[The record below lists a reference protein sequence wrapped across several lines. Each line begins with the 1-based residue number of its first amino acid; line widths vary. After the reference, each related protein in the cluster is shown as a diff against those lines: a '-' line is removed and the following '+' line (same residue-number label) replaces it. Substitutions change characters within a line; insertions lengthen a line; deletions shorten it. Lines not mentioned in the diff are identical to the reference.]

1 MNKIVFVPALA
12 LALAVSAPALA
23 QSPTGASPS
32 SAPAAAMPQK
42 TATPQK
48 ADRSALTIEK
58 LTQDL
63 QKAGF
68 SEVNVLEDAFLVQ
81 AKTKDGNPILMSIGP
96 SGISSLEVTKLSGA
110 YQNGSVKAHPDSG
123 APSASGQPAQH

>member
-1 MNKIVFVPALA
+1 MNKIIFLPALA

-23 QSPTGASPS
+23 QSPPSASLS
-32 SAPAAAMPQK
+32 SAPAAAMPQT
-42 TATPQK
+42 TATPKK

-68 SEVNVLEDAFLVQ
+68 SEVVVLDDAFLVQ
-81 AKTKDGNPILMSIGP
+81 AKTKDGNPILMSIG
-96 SGISSLEVTKLSGA
+96 SNGITSLEVTNLSGTD
-110 YQNGSVKAHPDSG
+110 QDNSLKANPDSS